1 MVKLIG
7 LIATLMIL
15 GNSSNSIASEALVKG
30 IDATAMANGQV
41 EVRIEFDG
49 NVPENLGS
57 FTIDNPA
64 RLSIDIP
71 NSKLS
76 VDKRIIPIELGV
88 VNSARLLQSGDR
100 SRVVI
105 NLSRVVPYNIRTADN
120 TIFVQLNTGLEQF
133 AQTEKQTISSSQTS
147 EK

>member
-7 LIATLMIL
+7 LIATLMIV

-88 VNSARLLQSGDR
+88 VNSARLLQSGNR